1 MPERVQIVEVG
12 PRDGLQNESV
22 SIPTPVKAEL
32 IRRLAG
38 AGLRRIEATSFVH
51 PKWIPQLADA
61 VELVQRL
68 DFTEGIRYSALV
80 PNLRGL
86 ERALETPIREIAV
99 FMSASESHNR
109 SNINKSID
117 ETFPVLAEVVREAKK
132 HGLTV
137 RGYVSTAFGCPYE
150 GEVPMANVM
159 LVVGKLVEMGA
170 DEISVG
176 DTIGV
181 ATPNLVRERFRQ
193 LRRAF
198 PDIPLAGHFHDTY
211 GMAVAN
217 VVAALEEGIRI
228 FDSSV
233 GGLGGCP
240 YAPGA
245 SGNLA
250 TEELVYLLDG
260 MGLETGVD
268 LDRLVE
274 ASRFI
279 QEHLGKP
286 LPSRVLQAKTAGP
299 CRADGETPSAGS
311 SEMAT
316 RSDEP

>member
-1 MPERVQIVEVG
+1 MSDRVEIVEVG

-22 SIPTPVKAEL
+22 SIPTTIKAEL
-32 IRRLAG
+32 IRRLAA

-51 PKWIPQLADA
+51 PKWIPQLSDA
-61 VELVQRL
+61 VELVQML
-68 DFTEGIRYSALV
+68 DFTAGIRFSALV
-80 PNLRGL
+80 PNMRGL
-86 ERALETPIREIAV
+86 ERALQTPIREVAV
-99 FMSASESHNR
+99 FMSASEAHNR

-117 ETFPVLAEVVREAKK
+117 DTFPVLAEVVREAKK
-132 HGLTV
+132 HGLSV
-137 RGYVSTAFGCPYE
+137 RGYVSTAFGCPFE
-150 GEVPMANVM
+150 GTVPMDNVM
-159 LVVGKLVEMGA
+159 LVVGRLVEMGV

-181 ATPNLVRERFRQ
+181 ATPNVVRERFRQ

-211 GMAVAN
+211 GMAAAN
-217 VVAALEEGIRI
+217 VVAAMEEGIRI

-250 TEELVYLLDG
+250 TEDLVYLLDG
-260 MGLETGVD
+260 MGVETGVD

-274 ASRFI
+274 TSQFI
-279 QEHLGKP
+279 QQHLGKP
-286 LPSRVLQAKTAGP
+286 LPSRVMQAKTAGA
-299 CRADGETPSAGS
+299 CRVSEITTS
-311 SEMAT
+311 S
-316 RSDEP
+316 DV